1 MSTWNIYHK
10 DGSKL
15 TDVNG
20 EQITVHGL
28 EYSDSW
34 MGECFLTIS
43 FKHEVPISFQIGDYI
58 VYRGERFELNYEPGK
73 DKQARP
79 DTYGEGF
86 VYDSVK
92 FNALQ
97 DELSRAEFLDVVLN
111 DNELHYTALP
121 KFPFYVQTLDDLLDR
136 IQANLDEQIGKGL
149 WKIYSRNMERSVQRG
164 CLASDWLSMYG
175 EGTSDNVIESMSITV
190 DSQTCWQALALV
202 NEKWNIN
209 FIVRGRNVYVG
220 TTGIQAKHIFKYGLG
235 NGLYEIV
242 QNADSDQS
250 VITRLRAYGSEKN
263 LPSHYYAD
271 LGVKYVANI
280 TKVVEASTYV
290 ELELDLDYIETYF
303 KNKRKYV
310 VSGESQEQY
319 SGWVLQVTFDFQ
331 NIITGYVAQMHDS
344 SKCRFHSELK
354 GAQVDTGDEESK
366 EKLDAFIAQVK
377 AGKTKMYIT
386 SGLNKK
392 TVPSSMKEYAEN
404 LPNNMSINRLMLPG
418 FPHVSLSD
426 FYESLTDEEKKY
438 VNPTGKQHRFSTDP
452 HRPYIDSINIDQI
465 GLRSASQFFDTDDKT
480 NGIIEIYP
488 TIEEMV
494 IGGVRVDE
502 IDEGIAPDDDGR
514 YNDDPG
520 PKNVDI
526 YLNKAVDF
534 DIKDLADNDF
544 SISMKDGMCGGRT
557 FKVASTTKVDGRWRL
572 TIERIKDDA
581 LELWFPY
588 KDYPIRKGDHFVLT
602 GITLPDSY
610 VKAASLKLL
619 KYAIALLEKND
630 YTRYVYQPKVDELF
644 MARQHDRA
652 KEDTTGVIKSLHD
665 TLKAGDLMEFEDTDL
680 RIGGVISIDQL
691 TIKEEDGKIPTY
703 EITLREDK
711 EVGTI
716 QKIQQQISSLQ
727 SGNGGTGAGLTTTQ
741 VKNQV
746 ATEGSKHFISK
757 VNDDTA
763 NGKITFIKGLIAKG
777 LADLMMGAKF
787 GNNAMITKLGE
798 AVFSA
803 IKSLD
808 YDNAAEQG
816 FSVEKEKNGKYHA
829 FFTNLTIWGKA
840 IFHELEI
847 RKLSYSGGNIYLSGA
862 GSKLI
867 KVVPVK
873 KLVSNGVTTWV
884 KTTENDVEC
893 VGWKCYLLA
902 DNGTTATMNDWQEGD
917 QARCQTM
924 GEIVAGGAYSDVS
937 NKSYWRTIP
946 DGGISTQNE
955 KIYGTMTE
963 TYLDKNG
970 NEQTRDVQ
978 VELYGGQAFA
988 WIVVGKHCN
997 DIDGYDDEFSV
1008 GYNGSNPAPL
1018 ETRDIPAEGDTIV
1031 LDGNRHRNEHG
1042 EYDKTDRQNVI
1053 ILETT
1058 GEYAPRIAC
1067 YANITEYKHTITKSV
1082 NGSDKEVSLSVFE
1095 TSPKGGT
1102 KINSS
1107 RFEWISDDGST
1118 INIINYRGD
1127 WVSTNTYHKNDQ
1139 VNHNNAVWVCV
1150 ANSGVSVEEDE
1161 PSEGSS
1167 YWKKVLSGGKGEKG
1181 DDAVSY
1187 SVSLMKELR
1196 VIAGHSNQSAVAVS
1210 FRKQEGSKSTV
1221 SGNIATFGDSAS
1233 VKCYV
1238 DGERSDN
1245 MTDWINSGNDYFG
1258 YLNYEDAWA
1267 GKSVITVVMYIGDNI
1282 VASSNFSLGQSGEGV
1297 VMAYKNATSQPSKPT
1312 VEDLSQ
1318 LSDGWSRTP
1327 QKGGSYIKVDNIS
1340 YGSFDNGAS
1349 SSVDSTSKSWT
1360 DVTEDGNSW
1369 KKSPSG
1375 LSDRFGWAIM
1385 KVSFSTHVDNL
1396 DIKVIIKAYSEDNF
1410 DFIQVH
1416 ALDTEITGSSDLLK
1430 KGVVYTSGN
1439 GVEDSYSYHVAT
1451 AGQHFFYVSYCK
1463 DTNGNSNG
1471 DYGLFRFD
1479 LSDNLVSMPSTVWM
1493 SQAVLKD
1500 GKAVLPWSTPVQI
1513 TGDDAYRVEVSQSTL
1528 VFDTNENGLV
1538 DSSTLSGK
1546 YATVTVYKG
1555 NQKISTDNLSLPSNY
1570 ATKKYTN
1577 VDGKI
1582 SNVNGEARITIDKIE
1597 QETISGDEKVSKS
1610 SGQISFPIDVFGERS
1625 TLMWATVNVQVNVA
1639 KFTGS
1644 VVANNKKYESKFSEI
1659 STRFDNTPTNKDL
1672 TDAES
1677 RITQTAR
1684 EISLSVSEKTI
1695 GRRNLLV
1702 GSAARRQGEGWTF
1715 MSGGYYNGLP
1725 CDSIEINSGH
1735 EGVNAIHCRTKQTG
1749 TNSYY
1754 MCGFRWIGTY
1764 SQQGNIKLKKGKSY
1778 TLSFWA
1784 KAYNSGYVNFISELI
1799 WQGSAT
1805 DNSRPAG
1812 YTGPKGFL
1820 TTQQATKNNT
1830 WTQFKVNI
1838 EVPSSASYEYVEV
1851 NIFARATNYTLQDA
1865 YICKPMLEEGDYN
1878 GWTLSEQD
1886 YDYVGGNLLDNTRTL
1901 TVGGNLNDV
1910 GESTIISQGY
1920 GYDSAVAHAD
1930 NSSGSSYKEI
1940 LRWRT
1945 TSGGNMS
1952 FQKGKDYLLSFLA
1965 NGSGRMTCYLYC
1977 SANNTSSIY
1986 SENNQGNVTNNAAD
2000 GASNFTLSSGWKRY
2014 WVHFRVLTDSPLPT
2028 DILMRAV
2035 IGTNVYVAQPKLEE
2049 GATMTE
2055 YTERKSDLVDKASL
2069 KAAGI
2074 EITSD
2079 QVTLYGNQIHVK
2091 KNKTDAND
2099 TVLIDNETGQVSAG
2113 LINADEVV
2121 AKGIKTQE
2129 LEAQHL
2135 KVTGNSR
2142 LGIFEIKTSNED
2154 GRDNYT
2160 IDGDMIT
2167 YSGSYKLPDGT
2178 TTITS
2183 DDGLAYLMYK
2193 PLFIRQGAP
2202 DMGKYMR
2209 LGNYYTEWDD
2219 CGTGNGDSYLFN
2231 GAAARYVC
2239 SGSNICKNYAL
2250 PTNLSYNNN
2259 YFPVSYIYA
2268 TKATPND
2275 PAFAINV
2282 VKTKG
2287 SSDGTR
2293 TAIQTNG
2300 AIRGVLAPNV
2310 EIMQWGGTIQYGVGV
2325 VLCTNND
2332 TRTLT
2337 LPENPVEG
2345 QTLIIIQKGT
2355 GRVYLNPG
2363 KKTIYCGT
2371 SSANNFYSDTTGQFN
2386 ILVYANSAWQL
2397 QWMNYRP

>member
-43 FKHEVPISFQIGDYI
+43 FKHEVLISFQIGDYI

-190 DSQTCWQALALV
+190 DSQTCWQALAHV

-310 VSGESQEQY
+310 VSGESQERY

-366 EKLDAFIAQVK
+366 EKLDAFISQVK

-494 IGGVRVDE
+494 VGGVRVDE

-514 YNDDPG
+514 FNDNEND
-520 PKNVDI
+520 KNVDI
-526 YLNKAVDF
+526 YLSKAVDF
-534 DIKDLADNDF
+534 DINDLKDDDF

-557 FKVASTTKVDGRWRL
+557 FKVASSTKVDGRWRL

-610 VKAASLKLL
+610 VNAASLKLL

-630 YTRYVYQPKVDELF
+630 YTRYVYQPKVDEIF
-644 MARQHDRA
+644 MARQHDA
-652 KEDTTGVIKSLHD
+652 AMADETGAIKSLHD
-665 TLKAGDLMEFEDTDL
+665 TLKAGDLMDFRDDDL
-680 RIGGVISIDQL
+680 NISGTITIDQL
-691 TIKEEDGKIPTY
+691 NIKEQDGKIPTY

-716 QKIQQQISSLQ
+716 QKIQQQITSLE
-727 SGNGGTGAGLTTTQ
+727 SGNGGSGGGGGITLTQ
-741 VKNQV
+741 VKGQV
-746 ATEGSKHFISK
+746 ATEGSKVFLSK
-757 VNDDTA
+757 LTDDTA
-763 NGKITFIKGLIAKG
+763 KGLITFAKGLIAKG
-777 LADLMMGAKF
+777 LADLAIGATF
-787 GNNAMITKLGE
+787 GNSAKITELGE

-840 IFHELEI
+840 RFHEIEV

-873 KLVSNGVTTWV
+873 QSVSADGATSWV
-884 KTTENDVEC
+884 ETTEDDVEC

-902 DNGTTATMNDWQEGD
+902 DDGTTATMNDWQEGD

-924 GEIVAGGAYSDVS
+924 GEIVTGGTYTDAS

-946 DGGISTQNE
+946 DGGVSTQNE
-955 KIYGTMTE
+955 KIYGTKTE
-963 TYLDKNG
+963 TYLDEDG
-970 NEQTRDVQ
+970 NEQTKGVQ
-978 VELYGGQAFA
+978 VELYDGQAFA
-988 WIVVGKHCN
+988 WIVIGKHCG
-997 DIDGYDDEFSV
+997 DIDGYDDEFGI

-1018 ETRDIPAEGDTIV
+1018 ETRNIPSAGDTIV

-1067 YANITEYKHTITKSV
+1067 YANISEYKHTFTKSV

-1127 WVSTNTYHKNDQ
+1127 WVSNNTYHKNDQ

-1150 ANSGVSVEEDE
+1150 ANSGVDVSKE

-1167 YWKKVLSGGKGEKG
+1167 DWKKVLSGGKGEKG
-1181 DDAVSY
+1181 DKGDDGLSGNGIVPAYVRSKDNPTPPTSTDKNNLDNGWSLAIPSVVDVKNVSY
-1187 SVSLMKELR
+1187 S
-1196 VIAGHSNQSAVAVS
+1196 
-1210 FRKQEGSKSTV
+1210 
-1221 SGNIATFGDSAS
+1221 DSS
-1233 VKCYV
+1233 WMDY
-1238 DGERSDN
+1238 
-1245 MTDWINSGNDYFG
+1245 ND
-1258 YLNYEDAWA
+1258 
-1267 GKSVITVVMYIGDNI
+1267 
-1282 VASSNFSLGQSGEGV
+1282 
-1297 VMAYKNATSQPSKPT
+1297 
-1312 VEDLSQ
+1312 
-1318 LSDGWSRTP
+1318 
-1327 QKGGSYIKVDNIS
+1327 GSY
-1340 YGSFDNGAS
+1340 
-1349 SSVDSTSKSWT
+1349 T
-1360 DVTEDGNSW
+1360 W
-1369 KKSPSG
+1369 KKSPTTANNSTSWC
-1375 LSDRFGWAIM
+1375 LVTFTTTQANQAVKFVI
-1385 KVSFSTHVDNL
+1385 KSFSEPRYDYIFL
-1396 DIKVIIKAYSEDNF
+1396 SEIDASVVPPKP
-1410 DFIQVH
+1410 DY
-1416 ALDTEITGSSDLLK
+1416 
-1430 KGVVYTSGN
+1430 KGASRAVSGN
-1439 GVEDSYSYHVAT
+1439 GVELSMTDVVAT
-1451 AGQHFFYVSYCK
+1451 AGTHTVYICYGK
-1463 DTNGNSNG
+1463 DASGDYNG
-1471 DYGLFRFD
+1471 DYGLFRIESMAGIPLWQSNGKEVFTRED
-1479 LSDNLVSMPSTVWM
+1479 GGTTKSKIESWSEPFRVTGENGEDAVSYTVTLTRGSNGITQGLYVGVTRYIGTACTTGTIIDFGMSCKAYTDGTLAEGLTDRLQTSDNYIDFAAFPKAKSFTVELLDKN
-1493 SQAVLKD
+1493 SNKVAT
-1500 GKAVLPWSTPVQI
+1500 GNYSS
-1513 TGDDAYRVEVSQSTL
+1513 GDDAISILVEDAPL
-1528 VFDTNENGLV
+1528 VFDTD
-1538 DSSTLSGK
+1538 DSG
-1546 YATVTVYKG
+1546 TVPVNDTKTAKVKVMRG
-1555 NQKISTDNLSLPSNY
+1555 N
-1570 ATKKYTN
+1570 TN
-1577 VDGKI
+1577 VTNDCNQELSRDDLSSNCMCEVTKDKDNECI
-1582 SNVNGEARITIDKIE
+1582 SVSVQGSWIVKNDVIVEGVNQG
-1597 QETISGDEKVSKS
+1597 KVSTT
-1610 SGQISFPIDVFGERS
+1610 SGYAVAQFVYDSVVYFAQVPFS
-1625 TLMWATVNVQVNVA
+1625 VNVA
-1639 KFTGS
+1639 KFTG
-1644 VVANNKKYESKFSEI
+1644 VVAFNNKQYESKFTEI
-1659 STRFDNTPTNKDL
+1659 STKFGQDL
-1672 TDAES
+1672 ADAES

-1684 EISLSVSEKTI
+1684 EISLSVSEKSV
-1695 GRRNLLV
+1695 GRRNMLI
-1702 GSAARRQGEGWTF
+1702 GSACRKYGDGF
-1715 MSGGYYNGLP
+1715 VYMSGGYYDGYPLEQ
-1725 CDSIEINSGH
+1725 IEKNSGID
-1735 EGVNAIHCRTKQTG
+1735 GVNCIHCRTKQVGTG
-1749 TNSYY
+1749 SYY
-1754 MCGFRWIGTY
+1754 LSGFRWHGL
-1764 SQQGNIKLKKGKSY
+1764 SPQGNIKLERGKNY
-1778 TLSFWA
+1778 VLSFYA
-1784 KAYNSGYVNFISELI
+1784 KTHTPNDIYFMAEVLY
-1799 WQGSAT
+1799 QGSKIDT
-1805 DNSRPAG
+1805 SRPDG
-1812 YTGPKGFL
+1812 YSGPTGHS
-1820 TTQQATKNNT
+1820 TTFSASEADKWELFTV
-1830 WTQFKVNI
+1830 KVS
-1838 EVPSSASYEYVEV
+1838 VPPDASYEYVEI
-1851 NIFARATNYTLQDA
+1851 NIFARARSSSFVGG
-1865 YICKPMLEEGDYN
+1865 YICKPMLEEGENYN

-1886 YDYVGGNLLDNTRTL
+1886 YDYVGGNLLDNARTL
-1901 TVGGNLNDV
+1901 DRSGTLITINDTVIQN
-1910 GESTIISQGY
+1910 GY
-1920 GYDSAVAHAD
+1920 GTDSACAKNLMKANATLSD
-1930 NSSGSSYKEI
+1930 YKEV
-1940 LRWRT
+1940 LRWIFGSTYLVNGNDYIFSFVAKADVDDARVVCYMW
-1945 TSGGNMS
+1945 SGDIENSCDIFTEGNGGTWDS
-1952 FQKGKDYLLSFLA
+1952 RSD
-1965 NGSGRMTCYLYC
+1965 
-1977 SANNTSSIY
+1977 
-1986 SENNQGNVTNNAAD
+1986 GNVV
-2000 GASNFTLSSGWKRY
+2000 FILSRQWTRY
-2014 WVHFRVLTDSPLPT
+2014 WVHWRSKNGYATPKE
-2028 DILMRAV
+2028 V
-2035 IGTNVYVAQPKLEE
+2035 IIRHTGNNSTSASTVYVTQPKLEI

-2055 YTERKSDLVDKASL
+2055 WTERKSDLVDKASL
-2069 KAAGI
+2069 KKAGI

-2079 QVTLYGNQIHVK
+2079 QVILYGNKVQVK
-2091 KNKTDAND
+2091 NPKENPSEGYDEAAMFQNGKLNA
-2099 TVLIDNETGQVSAG
+2099 QF
-2113 LINADEVV
+2113 INAGDIV
-2121 AKGIKTQE
+2121 AEGINAKEIKATK
-2129 LEAQHL
+2129 LN
-2135 KVTGNSR
+2135 VTGDSKI
-2142 LGIFEIKTSNED
+2142 GIWHIKKVD
-2154 GRDNYT
+2154 GW
-2160 IDGDMIT
+2160 GDIMQAE
-2167 YSGSYKLPDGT
+2167 GT
-2178 TTITS
+2178 EYNGATVVTGIQ
-2183 DDGLAYLMYK
+2183 YC
-2193 PLFIRQGAP
+2193 PLFVRGGSPNTAYFRVGASCTEFS
-2202 DMGKYMR
+2202 YMST
-2209 LGNYYTEWDD
+2209 LKHLNAVWF
-2219 CGTGNGDSYLFN
+2219 GD
-2231 GAAARYVC
+2231 AARIVC
-2239 SGSNICKNYAL
+2239 KGSANNVDL
-2250 PTNLSYNNN
+2250 PTNYDYSTQYE
-2259 YFPVSYIYA
+2259 PVQYVYSEQG
-2268 TKATPND
+2268 KQES
-2275 PAFAINV
+2275 PALAINV
-2282 VKTKG
+2282 IAKG
-2287 SSDGTR
+2287 FSGTP

-2300 AIRGVLAPNV
+2300 AIRGVLAPNSMS
-2310 EIMQWGGTIQYGVGV
+2310 ISW
-2325 VLCTNND
+2325 NND
-2332 TRTLT
+2332 TIPSGIGVVICTNGSEITLT
-2337 LPENPVEG
+2337 LPANPIEG
-2345 QTLIIIQKGT
+2345 QTLIIIQGSDK
-2355 GRVYLNPG
+2355 RVYIVPYG
-2363 KKTIYCGT
+2363 DEVIYCGGQT
-2371 SSANNFYSDTTGQFN
+2371 RDKSNKFFSGMIGQFN
-2386 ILVYANSAWQL
+2386 IFVFIRGNWQL